1 MIGVCMKNPITK
13 CLVGGALLI
22 TAFLDTAYAVP
33 SFARQTGFDCA
44 VCHTVF
50 PELTQT
56 GREFKLRGYTMN
68 NGEKSKIPLPLSAMV
83 MVDVTKSAD
92 NTDDVMHKDG
102 KIVVPQVSLFY
113 AGKITDKSG
122 AFIQL
127 TYDGTELLGKT
138 DIAHHI
144 GMDNMDIR
152 YADSITLDGKELV
165 YGATINN
172 NPSMA
177 DLWNSTPTW
186 QFPYAS
192 SAIANT
198 PAAAT
203 MVDGSL
209 GQAVGG
215 LGIYALW
222 NDLLYAEFDAYA
234 SAKPGGIMGI
244 FGWKNQSLKGDTALV
259 EGTTPYGRIA
269 LQHSFGNNYIM
280 FGGYAMRTTINP
292 MSVTNAGG
300 PLDTYS
306 DRALDAEYQYADGS
320 NSVTATATKIW
331 EKQTLDGS
339 VAQALADNL
348 NDSLSTSRAK
358 VSYYYDQKYGASLA
372 CFSTTGTTDATKY
385 DPDNSVMIS
394 PNSRGKIAEIDYLPT
409 QTIKLALQ
417 YTRYDKFNG
426 ASTNYDGAG
435 RNASDNNNLYL
446 LGWFMF

>member
-1 MIGVCMKNPITK
+1 MKKNLTK
-13 CLVGGALLI
+13 YFIGGALLLS
-22 TAFLDTAYAVP
+22 ALVDTAYAVP

-56 GREFKLRGYTMN
+56 GREFKLRGYAMS
-68 NGEKSKIPLPLSAMV
+68 NGEKSKIPLPLAAMV
-83 MVDVTKSAD
+83 MVDITKSAD

-102 KIVVPQVSLFY
+102 KIVIPQVSLFY

-138 DIAHHI
+138 DVAHHI

-152 YADSITLDGKELV
+152 YSDSLTVDDHELV
-165 YGATINN
+165 YGASINN

-192 SAIANT
+192 SAIANA

-215 LGIYALW
+215 LGVYALW
-222 NDLLYAEFDAYA
+222 NDLIYAEFDAYA
-234 SAKPGGIMGI
+234 SAQPGGIMGV
-244 FGWKNQSLKGDTALV
+244 FGWKNQGLKGDAALV
-259 EGTTPYGRIA
+259 DGTTPYGRLA
-269 LQHSFGNNYIM
+269 LQHSFGSNYIM
-280 FGGYAMRTTINP
+280 VGGYAMRTTINP
-292 MSVTNAGG
+292 AVISNIGG
-300 PLDTYS
+300 SLDTYN
-306 DRALDAEYQYADGS
+306 DHAIDAEYQYTDGS
-320 NSVTATATKIW
+320 NMVTATATKIW
-331 EKQTLDGS
+331 EKETLDGS
-339 VAQALADNL
+339 VSQAMADNIS
-348 NDSLSTSRAK
+348 NSLSTTRAK

-372 CFSTTGTTDATKY
+372 CFSTTGSADATKY
-385 DPDNSVMIS
+385 GTATGSPD
-394 PNSRGKIAEIDYLPT
+394 SRGEIAEIDYLPK
-409 QTIKLALQ
+409 QDIKLSLQ
-417 YTRYDKFNG
+417 YTRYDKFDG
-426 ASTNYDGAG
+426 SSSNYDGAG
-435 RNASDNNNLYL
+435 RNASDNNNFYFLA
-446 LGWFMF
+446 WFMF

>member
-1 MIGVCMKNPITK
+1 MKRPFTK
-13 CLVGGALLI
+13 YLVGGALLI

-33 SFARQTGFDCA
+33 SFARQTGFDCT

-68 NGEKSKIPLPLSAMV
+68 NGEKSKFPLPISAML
-83 MVDVTKSAD
+83 MVDITK
-92 NTDDVMHKDG
+92 TDSLTGLPNDSLTVSKDE

-127 TYDGTELLGKT
+127 TYDGTELLDKT
-138 DIAHHI
+138 DVAHHI

-152 YADSITLDGKELV
+152 YADSILLGDKELI

-198 PAAAT
+198 PSAAT

-215 LGIYALW
+215 LGVYALW
-222 NDLLYAEFDAYA
+222 NDLIYAEFDAYA
-234 SAKPGGIMGI
+234 SAGPDGVMNI
-244 FGWKNQSLKGDTALV
+244 FGWKNQDLKGDAALV
-259 EGTTPYGRIA
+259 KGTTPYGRLA
-269 LQHSFGNNYIM
+269 LQHSFGDNYIM
-280 FGGYAMRTTINP
+280 VGGYAMRTTINP
-292 MSVTNAGG
+292 MVVTNAGG
-300 PLDTYS
+300 SNDTYS
-306 DRALDAEYQYADGS
+306 DRAIDAEYQYTNGS
-320 NSVTATATKIW
+320 NIITATATKIW
-331 EKQTLDGS
+331 EDQTLDGS
-339 VAQALADNL
+339 VSQGLADNVDNTL
-348 NDSLSTSRAK
+348 TTTRAK
-358 VSYYYDQKYGASLA
+358 ISYYYDQKYGASIA
-372 CFSTTGTTDATKY
+372 AFSTTGSSDAAKY
-385 DPDNSVMIS
+385 DASSNGSPDTKGQV
-394 PNSRGKIAEIDYLPT
+394 AELDYLPM
-409 QTIKLALQ
+409 QNIKLALQ
-417 YTRYDKFNG
+417 YTNYDKFDG
-426 ASTNYDGAG
+426 ASKNYDGTG
-435 RNASDNNNLYL
+435 RNASDNNNLYFL
-446 LGWFMF
+446 AWFMF